1 MVLFVF
7 CGGGVRRYDLD
18 GSENGL
24 RWSLPIHLIDAIFFA
39 QTGKIHVFEES
50 STAMSILNRLR
61 VAIDAGYASRS
72 LQRLPHVTLLDMQF
86 YLNTMKP
93 ILADWAFLWLQR
105 NHLHGVSREE
115 AIRYIIDGAAAKSVS
130 LRVVNALQK
139 DLSWER
145 ESGSSSNSNSNS
157 AVQDGSASSPK
168 SRFHQKLQEHLSS
181 SIERLQTRAGAIHE
195 IYDCE
200 DSYQQAV
207 LVEADVQRT
216 RRQEL
221 VELKRKIDEAE
232 CPPDDSMFNQVRGA
246 CDCGIY
252 LPCLRAGLMK
262 HA

>member
-1 MVLFVF
+1 MYVSTLFRLR
-7 CGGGVRRYDLD
+7 GPRYDLD
-18 GSENGL
+18 GSEKGL

-39 QTGKIHVFEES
+39 QTGKVHVFEES
-50 STAMSILNRLR
+50 STAMSILSRLQD
-61 VAIDAGYASRS
+61 AIDAGYESRS

-86 YLNTMKP
+86 YLNKMKP

-105 NHLHGVSREE
+105 NHLHGVSRAE

-145 ESGSSSNSNSNS
+145 ENTRN
-157 AVQDGSASSPK
+157 VQDQ
-168 SRFHQKLQEHLSS
+168 FHLQLQEHLSS

-207 LVEADVQRT
+207 LIEADVQRA
-216 RRQEL
+216 RRQQL
-221 VELKRKIDEAE
+221 VELKQKIDEAE
-232 CPPDDSMFNQVRGA
+232 CPPDDSMFNQVRFVNA
-246 CDCGIY
+246 H
-252 LPCLRAGLMK
+252 LKMPVPFQR
-262 HA
+262 